1 MKIQKNMHR
10 LFWLT
15 IVISICAMAIV
26 FFPKGQFL
34 SPEKIQA
41 ETLPVIPLE
50 EAYPHVLE
58 RNTSLFTTLMDLNI
72 PAAVIHE
79 VVTAAKPVQDLS
91 KLKPGI
97 RFQVYFKGEQPKDV
111 PEPQIVSAGEVDPE
125 SEVVTEHQPKNEPQD
140 LIGIRFRFSAID
152 SLNITKISGGGWTA
166 EKIVEPVD
174 IKVMTYSGIVTS
186 SLWES
191 AQRAKM
197 DPNLISELADIFAWE
212 VDFAREVR
220 LNDRWRL
227 TVEQKIVKGEP
238 IGWGAILAAEY
249 ENAGT
254 SYQATLFRL
263 NGEEVGYFTPQG
275 ASLRKMFL
283 KSPIRYGRITSKF
296 NMRRFHPILKTRR
309 PHLGVDYGAPIGTPV
324 RAVGDATVMSA
335 GWSGG
340 GGKVIK
346 LRHNSQYQTAYKHLN
361 GFAPGIRAGARVRQG
376 QVIGYVGSTGLST
389 GPHLHFEFYNAG
401 RYVDPLKKKFP
412 SADPVP
418 AANLEQFKAESS
430 ILLSGLPDWNSRE
443 ISTVDA
449 TTNQN
454 PDEKKQ

>member
-1 MKIQKNMHR
+1 MHR
-10 LFWLT
+10 LFWFTMALSLLT
-15 IVISICAMAIV
+15 LGV
-26 FFPKGQFL
+26 FFYPRGQLL

-41 ETLPVIPLE
+41 ETIPVIPLE

-58 RNTSLFTTLMDLNI
+58 RNTSLFTTLRELDI
-72 PAAVIHE
+72 PAITIHQIVE
-79 VVTAAKPVQDLS
+79 AAKPVSNLS
-91 KLKPGI
+91 QLRPGI
-97 RFQVYFKGEQPKDV
+97 RFQVHFKNDQVKDAA
-111 PEPQIVSAGEVDPE
+111 PDAEIISGDQTD
-125 SEVVTEHQPKNEPQD
+125 SEIITEHVPPKNES
-140 LIGIRFRFSAID
+140 LELTSIHFRFSAIE
-152 SLNITKISGGGWTA
+152 SLVVKNINDTWTA
-166 EKIVEPVD
+166 EKITEPVD
-174 IKVMTYSGIVTS
+174 IKIMTYAGTVTS

-197 DPNLISELADIFAWE
+197 DPNLIAELADIFAWE
-212 VDFAREVR
+212 VDFSREVR
-220 LNDRWRL
+220 VNDRWRL
-227 TVEQKIVKGEP
+227 TVEQKLVKGEA

-249 ENAGT
+249 VNGET
-254 SYQATLFRL
+254 PYRATLFRL
-263 NGEEVGYFTPQG
+263 NGEEMGYFSPEG

-309 PHLGVDYGAPIGTPV
+309 PHLGVDYGAPVGTPI
-324 RAVGDATVMSA
+324 RAVGDGTIVSA

-361 GFAPGIRAGARVRQG
+361 GFAKGVRSGARVKQG
-376 QVIGYVGSTGLST
+376 QVIGYVGNTGLST

-418 AANLEQFKAESS
+418 TVHLEQFKAESS
-430 ILLSGLPDWNSRE
+430 ILLSALPKWDRRE
-443 ISTVDA
+443 ISTAEAIQKVEPE
-449 TTNQN
+449 NEV
-454 PDEKKQ
+454 EKQ

>member
-1 MKIQKNMHR
+1 MKTPKNMHR

-15 IVISICAMAIV
+15 IALSVSAMAIV
-26 FFPKGQFL
+26 FYPRGHFL
-34 SPEKIQA
+34 SQEKIQA
-41 ETLPVIPLE
+41 ETVPVISLE

-58 RNTSLFTTLMDLNI
+58 KNTSLFTTLRDLNV
-72 PAAVIHE
+72 PAITIHE
-79 VVTAAKPVQDLS
+79 LVAAAKPVQDLS
-91 KLKPGI
+91 RLRPGI
-97 RFQVYFKGEQPKDV
+97 RFQVVFKDEQPKDV
-111 PEPQIVSAGEVDPE
+111 PEPQIVSTEPVDPE
-125 SEVVTEHQPKNEPQD
+125 SEVITEHTPKNEPQD
-140 LIGIRFRFSAID
+140 LISIRFRFSAVESVLI
-152 SLNITKISGGGWTA
+152 NKTNGTWVA
-166 EKIVEPVD
+166 EKITEPVD
-174 IKVMTYSGIVTS
+174 IKIMTYSGIVTS

-191 AQRAKM
+191 AQKAKM

-227 TVEQKIVKGEP
+227 TVEQKLVKGEP

-254 SYQATLFRL
+254 PYRATLFRL
-263 NGEEVGYFTPQG
+263 NGEEVGYFKPDG
-275 ASLRKMFL
+275 GSLKKMFL
-283 KSPIRYGRITSKF
+283 KSPIRYGRITSRF
-296 NMRRFHPILKTRR
+296 NMGRFHPILKTRR
-309 PHLGVDYGAPIGTPV
+309 PHLGVDYGAPTGTPV
-324 RAVGDATVMSA
+324 RSVGDATVISA

-361 GFAPGIRAGARVRQG
+361 GFASGIRAGARVKQG
-376 QVIGYVGSTGLST
+376 QVIGYVGNTGLST
-389 GPHLHFEFYNAG
+389 GPHLHFEFWNAG

-418 AANLEQFKAESS
+418 LAHLEQFKAESS

-443 ISTVDA
+443 ISTVEVDS
-449 TTNQN
+449 
-454 PDEKKQ
+454 K

>member
-1 MKIQKNMHR
+1 MHR

-15 IVISICAMAIV
+15 VVLSLAALGVV
-26 FFPKGQFL
+26 FYPKGHFT

-41 ETLPVIPLE
+41 ESIPVIPLE
-50 EAYPHVLE
+50 EAFPHVLE
-58 RNTSLFTTLMDLNI
+58 RNRSLFTTLRDLDV
-72 PAAVIHE
+72 PAIIIHE
-79 VVTAAKPVQDLS
+79 IVEAAKPVQNLS
-91 KLKPGI
+91 RLRPGI
-97 RFQVYFKGEQPKDV
+97 RFQVNFKNAQVKDAAPESELISGEDT
-111 PEPQIVSAGEVDPE
+111 D
-125 SEVVTEHQPKNEPQD
+125 SEVVTEHVPPKTEPQE
-140 LIGIRFRFSAID
+140 LTSIHFRFSAIE
-152 SLNITKISGGGWTA
+152 SLIVSKTDGKWVADKI
-166 EKIVEPVD
+166 IEPVD
-174 IKVMTYSGIVTS
+174 IKVLTFVGTVTS

-220 LNDRWRL
+220 VNDRWRL
-227 TVEQKIVKGEP
+227 TVEQKLVKGQS

-254 SYQATLFRL
+254 PYQATLFRL
-263 NGEEVGYFTPQG
+263 NGEEVGYFTPEG

-283 KSPIRYGRITSKF
+283 KSPIRYGRITSRF
-296 NMRRFHPILKTRR
+296 NMGRFHPILKTRR

-324 RAVGDATVMSA
+324 RAVGDATVVSA

-361 GFAPGIRAGARVRQG
+361 GFAPGIRAGARVKQG
-376 QVIGYVGSTGLST
+376 QVIGYVGNTGLST

-401 RYVDPLKKKFP
+401 RYVDPMKKKFP

-418 AANLEQFKAESS
+418 TAHLEQFKAESAV
-430 ILLSGLPDWNSRE
+430 LLSGLPQWEDTQVASRE
-443 ISTVDA
+443 VAKD
-449 TTNQN
+449 
-454 PDEKKQ
+454 DVKQ